1 MDDWTWESKRSN
13 QCDKQILWSYKYL
26 LRAAKEL
33 KLFQIEISEW
43 IWRSW
48 NFTTISEELKKYPSL
63 LQNSSLQL
71 SLFFLSSRFIF
82 HASSVWKIVPIN
94 VTKHVR
100 IWLKSWYQKIL
111 SSGRSKIT
119 LKLHILLLPSSALST
134 TTFLSLQ
141 QQLQLRNR
149 LKKVYCVCLPI

>member
-1 MDDWTWESKRSN
+1 MIERGRAKDLINATNKSYEVINISSVLQKSSN
-13 QCDKQILWSYKYL
+13 YFRLRYRNEFEDHEILQPYL
-26 LRAAKEL
+26 KNLRNIPLCCKTA
-33 KLFQIEISEW
+33 
-43 IWRSW
+43 
-48 NFTTISEELKKYPSL
+48 PSNYL
-63 LQNSSLQL
+63 Y
-71 SLFFLSSRFIF
+71 FFLSSRFIF